1 MKVSHTSFL
10 ILLFKGTNAF
20 VSQFSSRSLVAVPRS
35 SQDDDWW
42 DGYDEKKYEPQVKS
56 YPDDSRGERDF
67 SPSGRGSRGN
77 GRSSFGGRNG
87 DYTRDTSRDSSNVDE
102 GAVMELLRQRGEAK
116 KNRDFD
122 TADAIRED
130 LLINFS
136 VAVDDRERLWRT
148 GASASGSGRMFGG
161 KDRNPRKQ
169 RKPRNFGPNGH
180 DYYLSENAGPNV
192 SSLSDEQIHKLLA
205 ERLQAKMSRSFDI
218 ADRIQMQLIDSGV
231 YVHDALKE
239 WRADGIPYGDLD
251 GGGRPGKVLGSRSF
265 REMTY
270 TRSEYSKDPDV
281 SDTLID
287 GLVAERLKFKS
298 NREYDKADA
307 VREGLRTRYNI
318 VIDDRLRQWS
328 VGGDFGEE
336 HNIQRELADKFAN
349 RGYIQSQSS
358 ADFLSDDDK
367 AIVEQLVDDRNA
379 AKKDR
384 DFATADAIREELFAK
399 YDVTINDKLKLWSV
413 GGYFEELG
421 GKSRNPRG
429 IYTRRGG
436 GDLSAEEIK
445 YIEDMLVKRY
455 QAKKN
460 RDFNTADS
468 IRDQLRAD
476 YNVGIDD
483 STSVWRVESG
493 DYKQVGDIKL
503 SQSDLDHIDSE
514 LRRRFECKLS
524 RDYEGA
530 DAIRESLAENFGVSI
545 DDRNKEWKVEHATF
559 GVSENAAEVSNDLD
573 AQLDRALDDVFND
586 NETNSMIAEKEKEKE
601 KEEKED
607 IHSSNLDEEQLSS
620 LTVPLLKEKL
630 KSMSLPVSGTKAVL
644 IQRVLDNI

>member
-10 ILLFKGTNAF
+10 ILLFKGTSAF
-20 VSQFSSRSLVAVPRS
+20 VTQFSSRPSLAVPRLA
-35 SQDDDWW
+35 QNDDWW
-42 DGYDEKKYEPQVKS
+42 DGYDEQKYEPKVKG
-56 YPDDSRGERDF
+56 YEDDSYK
-67 SPSGRGSRGN
+67 GRGDSRSYGREASRGT
-77 GRSSFGGRNG
+77 GRSSFGGRNSE
-87 DYTRDTSRDSSNVDE
+87 YTRDTSRDVSNVDE
-102 GAVMELLRQRGEAK
+102 GAIMELLRQRGEAK

-122 TADAIRED
+122 KADAIRED

-136 VAVDDRERLWRT
+136 VAVDDRERMWRT

-161 KDRNPRKQ
+161 KDRSPRKE

-180 DYYLSENAGPNV
+180 DYYLSEDAGPNA
-192 SSLSDEQIHKLLA
+192 SSMSDEQIHKLLA
-205 ERLQAKMSRSFDI
+205 ERLQAKMSRTFDI
-218 ADRIQMQLIDSGV
+218 ADKIQMQLIDSGV

-265 REMTY
+265 RDMSY
-270 TRSEYSKDPDV
+270 TRSEYSMDLDV
-281 SDTLID
+281 SDELID
-287 GLVAERLKFKS
+287 GLVAERFKCKS

-307 VREGLRTRYNI
+307 IREGLRTRYN
-318 VIDDRLRQWS
+318 VLIDDRLRQWS

-367 AIVEQLVDDRNA
+367 VTIEKLIDDRNA

-384 DFATADAIREELFAK
+384 DFATADAIRDELFAK

-421 GKSRNPRG
+421 GKARNPRG
-429 IYTRRGG
+429 VYTRRGG
-436 GDLSAEEIK
+436 GDLSEEDIK
-445 YIEDMLVKRY
+445 YVEDMLAQRY

-468 IRDQLRAD
+468 IRDALRAE
-476 YNVGIDD
+476 YNISIDD
-483 STSVWRVESG
+483 SSSVWCVESG
-493 DYKQVGDIKL
+493 DYAQVGDVKL
-503 SQSDLDHIDSE
+503 SQSDLDHINME
-514 LRRRFECKLS
+514 LRKRFECKLS

-530 DAIRESLAENFGVSI
+530 DAIRESLAEKFGVAI
-545 DDRNKEWKVEHATF
+545 DDRNKEWKVER
-559 GVSENAAEVSNDLD
+559 VQSDVDSYYSEASDDLD
-573 AQLDRALDDVFND
+573 AQLDMVLDDVLNED
-586 NETNSMIAEKEKEKE
+586 ETNLVLVEEVEN
-601 KEEKED
+601 EEKPSSSDVSEED
-607 IHSSNLDEEQLSS
+607 LSS

-630 KSMSLPVSGTKAVL
+630 KSMGLPVSGTKAVL
-644 IQRVLDNI
+644 IQRILDNN

>member
-1 MKVSHTSFL
+1 MF
-10 ILLFKGTNAF
+10 LFKGTNAF
-20 VSQFSSRSLVAVPRS
+20 VSHFSSRPSVAVLRS
-35 SQDDDWW
+35 SQGDDWW
-42 DGYDEKKYEPQVKS
+42 DGYDEKKYEPQVNS
-56 YPDDSRGERDF
+56 YQNDYYNEGEE
-67 SPSGRGSRGN
+67 SGPFRRGSRSN
-77 GRSSFGGRNG
+77 GRSSFGGRNS

-102 GAVMELLRQRGEAK
+102 GAVMEMLRQRGEAK
-116 KNRDFD
+116 RNRDFE

-130 LLINFS
+130 LLVNFS

-161 KDRNPRKQ
+161 TDRSPRKQ

-180 DYYLSENAGPNV
+180 DYFLSENAGPNV
-192 SSLSDEQIHKLLA
+192 SSMSDEQIHKLLA
-205 ERLQAKMSRSFDI
+205 ERLQAKMSRSFDV
-218 ADRIQMQLIDSGV
+218 ADKIQMQLIDSGV

-251 GGGRPGKVLGSRSF
+251 GAGRPGKVLGSRSF

-270 TRSEYSKDPDV
+270 SRSEYSMDPEVNDE
-281 SDTLID
+281 LID
-287 GLVAERLKFKS
+287 GLVAERFKFKS

-307 VREGLRTRYNI
+307 VREGLRTRYNVI
-318 VIDDRLRQWS
+318 IDDRLKQWS

-336 HNIQRELADKFAN
+336 HNIQRELADKFAS

-358 ADFLSDDDK
+358 ADTLSDDDK
-367 AIVEQLVDDRNA
+367 AIVEQLVVDRNG

-384 DFATADAIREELFAK
+384 DFSTADAIREELFAK
-399 YDVTINDKLKLWSV
+399 YDVTVNDKLKLWSV

-421 GKSRNPRG
+421 GKARNPRG

-436 GDLSAEEIK
+436 GDLSEEDVK

-460 RDFNTADS
+460 RDFTTADS
-468 IRDQLRAD
+468 IRDELRAEF
-476 YNVGIDD
+476 NVGIDD

-493 DYKQVGDIKL
+493 DYKQVGDVEL
-503 SQSDLDHIDSE
+503 SQGDLDHINLE
-514 LRRRFECKLS
+514 LRKRFECKIS

-530 DAIRESLAENFGVSI
+530 DAIRESLAENFGVTI
-545 DDRNKEWKVEHATF
+545 DDRNKEWKVERALL
-559 GVSENAAEVSNDLD
+559 GVSNYASEASDDLD
-573 AQLDRALDDVFND
+573 IQLDKALDDVFND
-586 NETNSMIAEKEKEKE
+586 DDTTLMIGEED
-601 KEEKED
+601 EKED
-607 IHSSNLDEEQLSS
+607 APSSNLTEEDLSS

-630 KSMSLPVSGTKAVL
+630 KSMGLPVSGTKAVL
-644 IQRVLDNI
+644 IQRILDSN

>member
-20 VSQFSSRSLVAVPRS
+20 VSQFSSRPLVTVPRS

-56 YPDDSRGERDF
+56 YPDDSYRGERDF

-130 LLINFS
+130 LMINFS
-136 VAVDDRERLWRT
+136 VTVDDRERLWRT

-161 KDRNPRKQ
+161 KDRNSRKQ

-180 DYYLSENAGPNV
+180 DYYLSENAGPNA

-205 ERLQAKMSRSFDI
+205 ERLQAKMSRTFDI
-218 ADRIQMQLIDSGV
+218 ADRIQMHLIDSGV

-270 TRSEYSKDPDV
+270 TRSEYSVDPDV

-384 DFATADAIREELFAK
+384 DFATSDAIREELFAK

-460 RDFNTADS
+460 RDFNAADS

-503 SQSDLDHIDSE
+503 SQSDLDHIDLE
-514 LRRRFECKLS
+514 LRKRFECKLS

-530 DAIRESLAENFGVSI
+530 DAIRDSLAENFGVTI
-545 DDRNKEWKVEHATF
+545 DDRNKEWKVEHATL
-559 GVSENAAEVSNDLD
+559 GVSDNAAEVDNNLD

-586 NETNSMIAEKEKEKE
+586 NETNSMI
-601 KEEKED
+601 EEEEED
-607 IHSSNLDEEQLSS
+607 IRTSNLDEEQLSS

-630 KSMSLPVSGTKAVL
+630 KSMRLPVSGTKAVL
-644 IQRVLDNI
+644 IQRILDNI

>member
-586 NETNSMIAEKEKEKE
+586 NETNSMIAEKEEEEE